1 MAASAIPFSATF
13 PTANTAT
20 IERPTPAG
28 ATLCTLA
35 AAERGRISRLET
47 PSDDAAR
54 LKSLGLC
61 VGRRVE
67 VVKRGD
73 PMIVRVLGARVGLS
87 ARLAATVFVEHCT
100 D

>member
-1 MAASAIPFSATF
+1 MAATAIPFSATL
-13 PTANTAT
+13 PTAPTAT
-20 IERPTPAG
+20 IERAPSGGTN
-28 ATLCTLA
+28 LCTLA
-35 AAERGRISRLET
+35 TADRARISRLET
-47 PSDDAAR
+47 PTDDVAR

-73 PMIVRVLGARVGLS
+73 PLIVRVLGARVGLS